1 MSTRSGRAANASDPS
16 QESSPAVDGAALG
29 AQLAELA
36 AAVKEIAAQQ
46 SHGHRSGA
54 FWISEQPLSGRAL
67 RSLSHTA

>member
-1 MSTRSGRAANASDPS
+1 MSTTRSGRASNASDPS

-46 SHGHRSGA
+46 SQDVMDLLVQCC
-54 FWISEQPLSGRAL
+54 E
-67 RSLSHTA
+67 